1 MVVAGIELVFIY
13 LFLNWFLFG
22 RIYPTNISTNR
33 IFFAPCPAVPS
44 DAPDPPDR
52 FEKKLP

>member
-1 MVVAGIELVFIY
+1 MVVAGIELVFICS
-13 LFLNWFLFG
+13 FLDYFFVDEIL
-22 RIYPTNISTNR
+22 PTNISTNR